1 MEKID
6 PRIELVIYRFL
17 RGELSASEREM
28 LESWLREGR
37 HRELF
42 EKICNKENMLEKSFY
57 FDRLDKGRE
66 KTWLRL
72 ERATGLRR
80 RLVMRRWAVAASLMV
95 PLLIGIMYLNMR
107 QVEPGVP
114 ELRQERIVPG
124 VSTAQLY
131 LPDGKVVDLGKD
143 SICDLQLFEGG
154 RFVNERGTLTYKSDS
169 AEISAAQ
176 YSEIRIPRGGE
187 YKVVL
192 PDGTVVWLNAE
203 SSLRFPTVFTGKERK
218 VYAKGELYFDV
229 KHDEAKPFIVEAKEV
244 DVRVLG
250 TSFNVMSYDD
260 EFASSVTLL
269 SRKVE
274 TTSGHDTVRLSPG
287 EQVSITS
294 DNRMTVQKTD
304 INVVVS
310 WMDGKFGFSNER
322 LDVIMRKICRWYD
335 VEVLYAVPGI
345 RERRFTGA
353 PASNMPLKELLEAL
367 STTTNLQFSLRDG
380 MITIKQN

>member
-6 PRIELVIYRFL
+6 PKIELVIYRFL

-229 KHDEAKPFIVEAKEV
+229 KHDEAKPFIVEVEK
-244 DVRVLG
+244 DYTVRVLG
-250 TSFNVMSYDD
+250 TEFNIRAYGG
-260 EFASSVTLL
+260 SSRATTLVKG
-269 SRKVE
+269 RVQVK
-274 TTSGHDTVRLSPG
+274 GADNTVLLKPG
-287 EQVSITS
+287 QQAFEAPGTNDLEVL
-294 DNRMTVQKTD
+294 DVD
-304 INVVVS
+304 VAPYVA
-310 WMDGKFGFSNER
+310 WHEGKFHFVHVS
-322 LDVIMRKICRWYD
+322 LKDIMEELSRWYD
-335 VEVLYAVPGI
+335 VQVIFENPAVMNECFTIEMQRFDDFNKVLRLI
-345 RERRFTGA
+345 ERTGMVTI
-353 PASNMPLKELLEAL
+353 SV
-367 STTTNLQFSLRDG
+367 DG
-380 MITIKQN
+380 HTVTVK

>member
-17 RGELSASEREM
+17 RGEISVSEREM

-80 RLVMRRWAVAASLMV
+80 RLVMRRWTVAASLMV

-107 QVEPGVP
+107 QVEPGEP

-124 VSTAQLY
+124 VSTARLY

-169 AEISAAQ
+169 VEISAAQ

-229 KHDEAKPFIVEAKEV
+229 KHDEAKPFIVEVEK
-244 DVRVLG
+244 DYTVRVLG
-250 TSFNVMSYDD
+250 TEFNIRAYG
-260 EFASSVTLL
+260 ESSRATTLVKG
-269 SRKVE
+269 RVQVK
-274 TTSGHDTVRLSPG
+274 GADNTVL
-287 EQVSITS
+287 
-294 DNRMTVQKTD
+294 
-304 INVVVS
+304 
-310 WMDGKFGFSNER
+310 
-322 LDVIMRKICRWYD
+322 
-335 VEVLYAVPGI
+335 
-345 RERRFTGA
+345 
-353 PASNMPLKELLEAL
+353 LK
-367 STTTNLQFSLRDG
+367 
-380 MITIKQN
+380 

>member
-17 RGELSASEREM
+17 RGEISVSEREM

-95 PLLIGIMYLNMR
+95 PLLIGIMYLNIR

-143 SICDLQLFEGG
+143 CICDLQLFEGG
-154 RFVNERGTLTYKSDS
+154 RFVNERGTFTYKSDS
-169 AEISAAQ
+169 AKISAAQ

-229 KHDEAKPFIVEAKEV
+229 KHDEAKPFIVEVEKDYV
-244 DVRVLG
+244 VRVLG
-250 TSFNVMSYDD
+250 TEFNLRAYG
-260 EFASSVTLL
+260 ESSRATTLVKGRVQVKGADNAVVL
-269 SRKVE
+269 K
-274 TTSGHDTVRLSPG
+274 PG
-287 EQVSITS
+287 QQAFEAPGTNDLEVL
-294 DNRMTVQKTD
+294 DVD
-304 INVVVS
+304 VAPYVA
-310 WMDGKFGFSNER
+310 WHEGKFHFVHVSLKN
-322 LDVIMRKICRWYD
+322 IMEELSRWYD
-335 VEVLYAVPGI
+335 VQVIFENLAVMDECFTIEMQRFDDFNKVLRLI
-345 RERRFTGA
+345 ERTGMVTI
-353 PASNMPLKELLEAL
+353 SV
-367 STTTNLQFSLRDG
+367 DG
-380 MITIKQN
+380 HTVTVK

>member
-17 RGELSASEREM
+17 RGEISVSEREM

-95 PLLIGIMYLNMR
+95 PLLIGIMYLNIR

-143 SICDLQLFEGG
+143 SICDLQLFESG

-169 AEISAAQ
+169 AKISAAQ

-229 KHDEAKPFIVEAKEV
+229 KHDEAKPFIVEVEKDYV
-244 DVRVLG
+244 VRVLG
-250 TSFNVMSYDD
+250 TEFNLRAYG
-260 EFASSVTLL
+260 ESSRATTLVKGRVQVKGADNAVVL
-269 SRKVE
+269 K
-274 TTSGHDTVRLSPG
+274 PG
-287 EQVSITS
+287 QQAFEAPGTNDLEVL
-294 DNRMTVQKTD
+294 DVD
-304 INVVVS
+304 VAPYVA
-310 WMDGKFGFSNER
+310 WHEGKFHFVHVSLKN
-322 LDVIMRKICRWYD
+322 IMEELSRWYD
-335 VEVLYAVPGI
+335 VQVIFENPAVMDECFTIEMQRFDDFNKVLRLI
-345 RERRFTGA
+345 ERTGMVTI
-353 PASNMPLKELLEAL
+353 SV
-367 STTTNLQFSLRDG
+367 DG
-380 MITIKQN
+380 HTVTVK

>member
-17 RGELSASEREM
+17 RGEISVSEREM

-95 PLLIGIMYLNMR
+95 PLLIGIMYLNIR

-143 SICDLQLFEGG
+143 SICDLQLFESG

-169 AEISAAQ
+169 AKISAAQ

-229 KHDEAKPFIVEAKEV
+229 KHDEAKPFIVEVEKDYV
-244 DVRVLG
+244 VRVLG
-250 TSFNVMSYDD
+250 TEFNLRAYG
-260 EFASSVTLL
+260 ESSRATTLL
-269 SRKVE
+269 KGRVQVKGADNAV
-274 TTSGHDTVRLSPG
+274 VLKPG
-287 EQVSITS
+287 QQAFEAPGTNDLEVL
-294 DNRMTVQKTD
+294 DVD
-304 INVVVS
+304 VAPYVA
-310 WMDGKFGFSNER
+310 WHEGKFHFVHVSLKN
-322 LDVIMRKICRWYD
+322 IMEELSRWYD
-335 VEVLYAVPGI
+335 VQVIFENPAVMDECFTIEMQRFDDFNKVLRLI
-345 RERRFTGA
+345 ERTGMVTI
-353 PASNMPLKELLEAL
+353 SV
-367 STTTNLQFSLRDG
+367 DG
-380 MITIKQN
+380 HKVTVK

>member
-17 RGELSASEREM
+17 RGEISVSEREM

-66 KTWLRL
+66 KTWLRF

-95 PLLIGIMYLNMR
+95 PLLIGIMYLNIR

-143 SICDLQLFEGG
+143 SICDLQLFESG

-169 AEISAAQ
+169 AKISAAQ

-229 KHDEAKPFIVEAKEV
+229 KHDEAKPFIVEVEKDYV
-244 DVRVLG
+244 VRVLG
-250 TSFNVMSYDD
+250 TEFNLRAYG
-260 EFASSVTLL
+260 ESSRATTLVKGRVQVKGADNAVVL
-269 SRKVE
+269 K
-274 TTSGHDTVRLSPG
+274 PG
-287 EQVSITS
+287 QQAFEAPGTNDLEVL
-294 DNRMTVQKTD
+294 DVD
-304 INVVVS
+304 VAPYVA
-310 WMDGKFGFSNER
+310 WHEGKFHFVHVSLKN
-322 LDVIMRKICRWYD
+322 IMEELSRWYD
-335 VEVLYAVPGI
+335 VQVIFENPAVMDECFTIEMQRFDDFNKVLRLI
-345 RERRFTGA
+345 ERTGMVTI
-353 PASNMPLKELLEAL
+353 SV
-367 STTTNLQFSLRDG
+367 DG
-380 MITIKQN
+380 HTVTVK

>member
-17 RGELSASEREM
+17 RGEISASEREM
-28 LESWLREGR
+28 LESWLREGK

-42 EKICNKENMLEKSFY
+42 EKICDKENMLEKSFY

-80 RLVMRRWAVAASLMV
+80 RLVVRRWAVAASLMV

-229 KHDEAKPFIVEAKEV
+229 KHDEAKPFIVEVEKDYV
-244 DVRVLG
+244 VRVLG
-250 TSFNVMSYDD
+250 TEFNLRAYGK
-260 EFASSVTLL
+260 SSRATTLVKG
-269 SRKVE
+269 RVQVK
-274 TTSGHDTVRLSPG
+274 GADNTVLLKPG
-287 EQVSITS
+287 QQAFEAPGTNDLEVL
-294 DNRMTVQKTD
+294 DVD
-304 INVVVS
+304 VAPYVA
-310 WMDGKFGFSNER
+310 WHEGKFHFVHVSLKN
-322 LDVIMRKICRWYD
+322 IMEELSRWYD
-335 VEVLYAVPGI
+335 VQVIFENPAVMD
-345 RERRFTGA
+345 ECFT
-353 PASNMPLKELLEAL
+353 L
-367 STTTNLQFSLRDG
+367 SL
-380 MITIKQN
+380 IHI

>member
-17 RGELSASEREM
+17 RGEISVSEREM

-95 PLLIGIMYLNMR
+95 PLLIGIMYLNIR

-143 SICDLQLFEGG
+143 CICDLQLFEGG

-169 AEISAAQ
+169 AKISAAQ

-187 YKVVL
+187 
-192 PDGTVVWLNAE
+192 
-203 SSLRFPTVFTGKERK
+203 SSRRFPTVFTGKERK

-229 KHDEAKPFIVEAKEV
+229 KHDEAKPFIVEVEKDYV
-244 DVRVLG
+244 VRVLG
-250 TSFNVMSYDD
+250 TEFNLRAYG
-260 EFASSVTLL
+260 ESSRATTLVKGRVQVKGADNAVVL
-269 SRKVE
+269 K
-274 TTSGHDTVRLSPG
+274 PG
-287 EQVSITS
+287 QQAFEAPGTNDLEVL
-294 DNRMTVQKTD
+294 DVD
-304 INVVVS
+304 VAPYVA
-310 WMDGKFGFSNER
+310 WHEGKFHFVHVSLKN
-322 LDVIMRKICRWYD
+322 IMEELSRWYD
-335 VEVLYAVPGI
+335 VQVIFENLAVMDECFTIEMQRFDDFNKVLRLI
-345 RERRFTGA
+345 ERTGMVTI
-353 PASNMPLKELLEAL
+353 SV
-367 STTTNLQFSLRDG
+367 DG
-380 MITIKQN
+380 HTVTVK

>member
-17 RGELSASEREM
+17 RGEISVSEREM

-95 PLLIGIMYLNMR
+95 PLLIGIMYLNIR

-143 SICDLQLFEGG
+143 SICDLQLFESG

-169 AEISAAQ
+169 AKISAAQ

-229 KHDEAKPFIVEAKEV
+229 KHDEAKPFIVEVEKDYV
-244 DVRVLG
+244 VRVLG
-250 TSFNVMSYDD
+250 TEFNLRAYG
-260 EFASSVTLL
+260 ESSRATTLVKGRVQVKGADNAVVL
-269 SRKVE
+269 K
-274 TTSGHDTVRLSPG
+274 PG
-287 EQVSITS
+287 QQAFEAPGTNDLEVL
-294 DNRMTVQKTD
+294 DVD
-304 INVVVS
+304 VAPYVA
-310 WMDGKFGFSNER
+310 WHEGKFHFVHVS
-322 LDVIMRKICRWYD
+322 LKDIMEELSRWYD
-335 VEVLYAVPGI
+335 VQVIFENPAVMNECFTIEMQRFDDFNKVLRLI
-345 RERRFTGA
+345 ERTGMVTI
-353 PASNMPLKELLEAL
+353 SV
-367 STTTNLQFSLRDG
+367 DG
-380 MITIKQN
+380 HTVTVK